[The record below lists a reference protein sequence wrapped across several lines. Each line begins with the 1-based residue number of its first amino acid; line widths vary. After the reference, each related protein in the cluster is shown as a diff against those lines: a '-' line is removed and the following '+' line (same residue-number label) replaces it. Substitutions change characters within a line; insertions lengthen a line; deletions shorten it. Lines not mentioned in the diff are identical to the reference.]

1 MIGPNAVVDLLSESV
16 ARIHFDEAWYA
27 YAKFHPVYN
36 GRFAMGFD
44 HELDRTT
51 IFAVQSTHKMLPA
64 FSMASMIHIK
74 VNTKNPNLEK
84 DVFNESFMMHGTTS
98 PFYPMIASIDVATS
112 MMDEPAGRTMMDET
126 IRDAIGLRKAIASVG
141 KRIKESDEKEK
152 WFFCCYQPDRVVNPE
167 KPDESCSQTDDQ
179 AARYLPLIQE
189 RALVRREEIL
199 TGGLLQ

>member
-1 MIGPNAVVDLLSESV
+1 
-16 ARIHFDEAWYA
+16 
-27 YAKFHPVYN
+27 
-36 GRFAMGFD
+36 
-44 HELDRTT
+44 
-51 IFAVQSTHKMLPA
+51 
-64 FSMASMIHIK
+64 
-74 VNTKNPNLEK
+74 
-84 DVFNESFMMHGTTS
+84 
-98 PFYPMIASIDVATS
+98 
-112 MMDEPAGRTMMDET
+112 MMDET